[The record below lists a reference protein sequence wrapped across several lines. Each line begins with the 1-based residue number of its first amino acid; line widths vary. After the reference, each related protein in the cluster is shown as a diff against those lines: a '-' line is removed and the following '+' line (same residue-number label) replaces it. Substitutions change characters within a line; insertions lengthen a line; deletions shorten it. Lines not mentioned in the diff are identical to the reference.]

1 MNTETT
7 YMIEK
12 VSELPPAQRR
22 GRKSGVWIER
32 LKPVFEVGFV
42 GEWFKVAEGPY
53 ANISRKAWL
62 LKGKNDDGTD
72 KVAKPPGNWDFAVR
86 SAGETDGNKLGAL
99 YATYLGDTELPD
111 AG

>member
-7 YMIEK
+7 YMIEN

-42 GEWFKVAEGPY
+42 GEWFKVA
-53 ANISRKAWL
+53 
-62 LKGKNDDGTD
+62 
-72 KVAKPPGNWDFAVR
+72 
-86 SAGETDGNKLGAL
+86 
-99 YATYLGDTELPD
+99 
-111 AG
+111 